1 MHDGIGTPHPPRQG
15 DPPGQAPTRAGTP
28 HMVNERAVRIL
39 LECIL
44 VFLYFGSQETIALKK
59 THSGKYCRKHPAT
72 GVHVVT
78 TFPSNQS
85 LYQNLVTFGCQVDY
99 WKPRYNEDDSSWQFD
114 LKDLQTLFK
123 VHSIF
128 KICFRAIENLP

>member
-1 MHDGIGTPHPPRQG
+1 
-15 DPPGQAPTRAGTP
+15 
-28 HMVNERAVRIL
+28 MVNERAVRIL

-44 VFLYFGSQETIALKK
+44 VFFYFGSQETIALKK
-59 THSGKYCRKHPAT
+59 THSGKYCRKHPAA

-78 TFPSNQS
+78 TFPSYQS

-99 WKPRYNEDDSSWQFD
+99 WKPRYNEDDSSWHFD

-128 KICFRAIENLP
+128 KMFSRNRKFTIIFPNDFFL